1 MLKAMISKGPTP
13 VLFSLLSG
21 RCHSTL
27 PGSRYQSTRSFE
39 CQLLMGPICAL
50 VPKLAFSP
58 RSHSTQGVLPAPRE
72 EAHNQST
79 FHTRERGTK
88 GQLWGAGTLAVM
100 LSPSPA
106 LPLSHLRPHTTR
118 LPRLLRNLTRDTGR
132 EAPRSSGRVWE
143 ILAEWTPSSRV
154 PGLPRGQ
161 LGRGDPDSSVAD
173 APNTSSQ
180 FFLIHIRERTSE
192 GGALPFPG
200 DSSVS

>member
-1 MLKAMISKGPTP
+1 MSRSAVSQGRAPRTPSVEGRGAVLKAMISKGPTP

-21 RCHSTL
+21 RCHGTL

-58 RSHSTQGVLPAPRE
+58 REPLHPGGSTCPEGGGPQPVNGSHTGE
-72 EAHNQST
+72 
-79 FHTRERGTK
+79 GYK
-88 GQLWGAGTLAVM
+88 GPTLGSRDTSLM

-118 LPRLLRNLTRDTGR
+118 LPRLLRNVTRDTGR

-143 ILAEWTPSSRV
+143 ILARGPPV
-154 PGLPRGQ
+154 PGLQGSPE
-161 LGRGDPDSSVAD
+161 DS
-173 APNTSSQ
+173 
-180 FFLIHIRERTSE
+180 
-192 GGALPFPG
+192 
-200 DSSVS
+200 